1 MAGRE
6 GKDTSSSDHSEP
18 HQPGLTAAEQQRKAE
33 SSHGRDVSQDFWL
46 ILTQNTLET
55 HQILWAAMR
64 RGLEF
69 SLSQKHADLFPRK
82 KVSFITYLQH
92 GALKGL
98 KQTLVLTKDLAW
110 DNIKSSLHKQTTS

>member
-6 GKDTSSSDHSEP
+6 GKDTTSSDHSEP

-55 HQILWAAMR
+55 HQILWAAIR
-64 RGLEF
+64 IQ
-69 SLSQKHADLFPRK
+69 SLTKACWSISEK

>member
-18 HQPGLTAAEQQRKAE
+18 HQPGLTAAEQQHKAE

-55 HQILWAAMR
+55 HQILWAAMH

-82 KVSFITYLQH
+82 KSELHYISATWCLERT
-92 GALKGL
+92 
-98 KQTLVLTKDLAW
+98 QTLVLTKDLAW